1 MDALLGAASQIGG
14 INVRCDDD
22 IIDRLNHQYTTF
34 VIVVF
39 AIVVSTKQ
47 YVGDPIHCWCPAH
60 FTDNH
65 EDFTNKICWVTNT
78 YYLPYKQRVIPGPD
92 DPRNHIIS
100 YYQWVPSILLV
111 QALMFYLPCMV
122 WRFLNSGS
130 GIDVNNIV
138 ESSLKCQHTGFED
151 IRDKTLAYIVRI
163 LDRYFSSQSNNKGC
177 CAGCKRVL
185 SRDLCLLCGRKYG
198 NYLIVL
204 YLFVKILYLVNV
216 VGQLFMLNA
225 FLGTGYH
232 VYGFDVLR
240 KLLNNEDFTSS
251 ARFPRVTMCDFK
263 VRQLGNIHPHTVQCV
278 LPINMFNEKI
288 FIFIWFWFVFVSIMT
303 AINLAM
309 WTTRCIFRLDQV
321 RYIKHHLK
329 AFGRVNKH
337 TDKKQVT
344 LFVLDYLKND
354 GVFVMRLV
362 SKNTNSLVVAEI
374 VSRLWDRYSGGVP
387 LLERGGADV

>member
-309 WTTRCIFRLDQV
+309 WATRCIFRLDQV